1 MLGLLYQ
8 ALSIDLVLR
17 LQARKR
23 KTLSD
28 QLPNFATRFVVRPP
42 HNPKNTPPRYGNSKK
57 SDRPSKSIGFT
68 LKTLAVGLGAILAIT
83 GVTAI
88 DVYNQINQDNIVLVK
103 PIVSDDDDNQPI
115 ETPEGISGPINMLIV
130 GSDTREGQG
139 GEFGDVES
147 ELADVIMLLHVSEDR
162 TNASVVS
169 FPRDLMVPIPSC
181 PNPKGGSFSAM
192 SRQMI
197 NSSIGYGGVACTH
210 LTVQNLTGLK
220 IPYLAMIDFQG
231 VIEMSNAVGGVEV
244 FIEKKISD
252 PYTGLSLNAGTNTL
266 KGKNALA
273 FLRARKGIGDGS
285 DLNRISN
292 QQLFLRSLF
301 EKVKSDGVLNNPIYL
316 YSLASAAARNMRLS
330 ESMSDL
336 GTMFNLASALKDVDP
351 AKLTFLRF
359 PVRGATGVGE
369 AGRLEPIPSEAD
381 RLFTQI
387 RNDVPVSAID

>member
-1 MLGLLYQ
+1 
-8 ALSIDLVLR
+8 
-17 LQARKR
+17 
-23 KTLSD
+23 
-28 QLPNFATRFVVRPP
+28 
-42 HNPKNTPPRYGNSKK
+42 
-57 SDRPSKSIGFT
+57 
-68 LKTLAVGLGAILAIT
+68 
-83 GVTAI
+83 
-88 DVYNQINQDNIVLVK
+88 
-103 PIVSDDDDNQPI
+103 
-115 ETPEGISGPINMLIV
+115 
-130 GSDTREGQG
+130 
-139 GEFGDVES
+139 
-147 ELADVIMLLHVSEDR
+147 
-162 TNASVVS
+162 
-169 FPRDLMVPIPSC
+169 
-181 PNPKGGSFSAM
+181 M

-210 LTVQNLTGLK
+210 LTVQNLTGLN

-252 PYTGLSLNAGTNTL
+252 PYTGLSLNAGANTL
-266 KGKNALA
+266 KGRNALA

-301 EKVKSDGVLNNPIYL
+301 EKVKSEGVLNNPIYL

-351 AKLTFLRF
+351 AKLAFLRF

-387 RNDVPVSAID
+387 RNDVPVSAMD